1 MKVRK
6 KHLSAVFVLP
16 LLLSSLG
23 GSLANA
29 ADSTRSN
36 RSPPAPSWG
45 HFADQYKNNVAAN
58 KTESSN
64 PALGLLSG
72 YNRLWTPGTA
82 WNNGKILNN
91 SVLDANIQKVVD
103 IAATRTSSEADAAYY
118 DDRRKQ
124 SYSVIDG
131 LGPLTDVYR
140 TNAGAT
146 TTINDIP
153 ADATTTKYDD
163 GGTDAGDPHSNLGS
177 IVNLVKTLRGNYSST
192 NPAKSYFSYPRPFRW
207 SDPSIVV
214 PTLVPAIS
222 KDPATDGGFPS
233 GHTNAAY
240 LSAIAMAYAV
250 PERYQESLTRASEL
264 GNNRIVAGM
273 HSPLDVM
280 GGRVMATALAVAIL
294 SDPSNSDLKQATY
307 DEAHNKL
314 LTQTGTA
321 DDRFSHYAKN
331 KEEYTQRLTYG
342 FQPIQG

>member
-1 MKVRK
+1 M
-6 KHLSAVFVLP
+6 
-16 LLLSSLG
+16 
-23 GSLANA
+23 
-29 ADSTRSN
+29 
-36 RSPPAPSWG
+36 
-45 HFADQYKNNVAAN
+45 
-58 KTESSN
+58 
-64 PALGLLSG
+64 
-72 YNRLWTPGTA
+72 
-82 WNNGKILNN
+82 
-91 SVLDANIQKVVD
+91 VD

-222 KDPATDGGFPS
+222 KDPATDGDFP
-233 GHTNAAY
+233 AVIPMR
-240 LSAIAMAYAV
+240 LISA
-250 PERYQESLTRASEL
+250 
-264 GNNRIVAGM
+264 
-273 HSPLDVM
+273 
-280 GGRVMATALAVAIL
+280 
-294 SDPSNSDLKQATY
+294 
-307 DEAHNKL
+307 
-314 LTQTGTA
+314 
-321 DDRFSHYAKN
+321 
-331 KEEYTQRLTYG
+331 RLRWPMPYRNV
-342 FQPIQG
+342 IRSR